1 MRVRPGAR
9 PDHGYG
15 VGVATAAE
23 QIRVGRRLVRVS
35 NPDKPYFSELG
46 LTKLDVVRYFLAV
59 GEGILRALRDRP
71 TMLERWPRGVFAG
84 AKIATR
90 ADNRGDAFYQKR
102 LPAGAPDWVRTAH
115 LTFPSGR
122 SADEL
127 APSELAVV
135 AWAVNLGTLR
145 FHPWPVSRRDVERPD
160 QLRIDLDPL
169 PGVGF
174 DQVVPVAHEV
184 RAFLDELGLVG
195 YPKTT
200 GGRGLHIYLTIE
212 PRWGFG
218 DCRRAVLAMGRE
230 IQRRRPDLVTTT
242 WWREQRDRPVFV
254 DYNQMARDHTMASAY
269 SIRPT
274 PAALVSAPV
283 AWTELDDARPED
295 FDITTMP
302 ARFTEHG
309 DPHAGL
315 DERAYSL
322 EPLLELADREKLPV
336 PPERSGSQA
345 PGTGERRGRGRAPG

>member
-1 MRVRPGAR
+1 MWN
-9 PDHGYG
+9 
-15 VGVATAAE
+15 VATPVE
-23 QIRVGRRLVRVS
+23 EIRVGRRLVRVS
-35 NPDKPYFSELG
+35 SPDKPYFPERG

-102 LPAGAPDWVRTAH
+102 LPAGAPGWVRTAH
-115 LTFPSGR
+115 ITFPSGR
-122 SADEL
+122 SADEV

-160 QLRIDLDPL
+160 QLRVDLDPL

-174 DQVVPVAHEV
+174 DQVVSVAHEV
-184 RAFLDELGLVG
+184 RGFLDELGLVG

-200 GGRGLHIYLTIE
+200 GGRGLHVYLTIE
-212 PRWGFG
+212 PRWSFG
-218 DCRRAVLAMGRE
+218 DCRRAVLALGRE
-230 IQRRRPDLVTTT
+230 MQRRRPDLVTTT
-242 WWREQRDRPVFV
+242 WWRDQRDRPVFV
-254 DYNQMARDHTMASAY
+254 DYNQMARDHTMSSAY

-283 AWTELDDARPED
+283 GWGELDDAQPED
-295 FDITTMP
+295 FDVTTMP
-302 ARFTEHG
+302 TRFAERG

-315 DERAYSL
+315 DDRAYSL
-322 EPLLELADREKLPV
+322 EPLLELADRGDLTV
-336 PPERSGSQA
+336 PPER
-345 PGTGERRGRGRAPG
+345 